1 MVKNMS
7 KETSIYCDGAIAHGI
22 DAASDTAD
30 TYITAVGQDG
40 IKVHAA
46 NNVNSNYAA
55 IDATGMD
62 VVRGGTSMAKF
73 GETTRIGEVDANRI
87 ELDKDG
93 LVQYTED
100 GVIGIRAGLSATN
113 HTVDVTHYFGL
124 NKVYLGDVYWYDT
137 QDGERKSSINVEYP
151 FSSDSP
157 NNIDKFILHMYL
169 WRWPGGGSY
178 DVVVPFGSDF
188 STIINW
194 SDFRI
199 DWDATGKELT
209 ITKESKEP
217 NEFDYEVLDVEYTG
231 YVTTA
236 SKRSPVLLFGE
247 HSGMRSPGLYAVALG
262 QNSTSDGDNASTLG
276 IGTNAGHDAQ
286 TAIGKYNDNSSGN
299 AFEIG
304 NGTADNARSNAL
316 SVGWDGTV
324 TTARDILVTSTSG
337 MSGIMTAASGVT
349 VDIFK
354 FCQRSNVASILLR
367 AKKSTVTAANTAI
380 TVGTVVADRRPPFE
394 CAGPGTSGV
403 GDCWIDETGVVK
415 FRSTSQI
422 AASANFYVRITYPV
436 A

>member
-22 DAASDTAD
+22 DAAGDTAD
-30 TYITAVGQDG
+30 TYITAVDQNG

-62 VVRGGTSMAKF
+62 IVRGGTSVAKF
-73 GETTRIGEVDANRI
+73 GETTRIGEDDANRI

-113 HTVDVTHYFGL
+113 HTVDVTHYLGL

-157 NNIDKFILHMYL
+157 NNIDKFILHMQH

-199 DWDATGKELT
+199 DWDATDKELT

-299 AFEIG
+299 AFEVG
-304 NGTADNARSNAL
+304 NGTSNSARSNAFA
-316 SVGWDGTV
+316 VGWDGTV

-337 MSGIMTAASGVT
+337 MSGIMTAASGIT
-349 VDIFK
+349 IDIFK

-380 TVGTVVADRRPPFE
+380 SVGTVVADRRPPFE

-403 GDCWIDETGVVK
+403 GDCWVDDTGSVK

-422 AASANFYVRITYPV
+422 AANANFYVRITYPV

>member
-1 MVKNMS
+1 MIKNMS
-7 KETSIYCDGAIAHGI
+7 KETSIYCDGAIATGI
-22 DAASDTAD
+22 DEAGDTAD

-55 IDATGMD
+55 INATGME

-113 HTVDVTHYFGL
+113 HTVDVTHYLGL

-286 TAIGKYNDNSSGN
+286 TAIGKYNANSSAN
-299 AFEIG
+299 AFEVG
-304 NGTADNARSNAL
+304 NGTANDARSNAL
-316 SVGWDGTV
+316 AVCWDGTV
-324 TTARDILVTSTSG
+324 TTARDILVTSTSN
-337 MSGIMTAASGVT
+337 MSGIITAGSGIT
-349 VDIFK
+349 IDIFK

-380 TVGTVVADRRPPFE
+380 SVGTVVADRCPPFE

-403 GDCWIDETGVVK
+403 GDCWIDETGSVK

-422 AASANFYVRITYPV
+422 AANANFYVRVTYPV

>member
-1 MVKNMS
+1 MAEEIGELDLTAQAN
-7 KETSIYCDGAIAHGI
+7 
-22 DAASDTAD
+22 AAQTA
-30 TYITAVGQDG
+30 TNYITAIDSDG

-46 NNVNSNYAA
+46 NNANTNYAG

-113 HTVDVTHYFGL
+113 HTVDVTHYLGL

-157 NNIDKFILHMYL
+157 NNIDKFILHMQL

-194 SDFRI
+194 SDFCI

-304 NGTADNARSNAL
+304 NGTADDARSNAL
-316 SVGWDGTV
+316 AVNWNGTI
-324 TTARDILVTSTSG
+324 TTARDILITSTSEMSNIITAG
-337 MSGIMTAASGVT
+337 SGITI
-349 VDIFK
+349 DIFK

-380 TVGTVVADRRPPFE
+380 SVGTIVADRRPPFE

-403 GDCWIDETGVVK
+403 GDCWVDETGAVK

-436 A
+436 V